1 MNNSDWYLE
10 SIPNIFKKLNS
21 GESGLQQVEALR
33 RIKKYGPNSLPKEKV
48 DNLLQIF
55 LRQFQSPLIYILFVA
70 SVIVYFTGEV
80 TDSYIIIFVL
90 IFNAIVGTIQ
100 EGRAQNTLSALKNFI
115 QTNANVLRDGDESI
129 ISDVEV
135 VPGDILILNEGE
147 KIPADSRIIYSSN
160 LKINEASLTGE
171 SVAIHKTADDILNL
185 NLEIHDQ
192 KNMVFKGTNIVS
204 GNGRAIAVQTGNN
217 SVIGKIAKDIKS
229 IDTEIPLK
237 ADIRYLTRIIIYTV
251 PIVGIILFI
260 MGIAVGNSVGTM
272 FRTIV
277 SLIVSIIP
285 EGLPIVV
292 TLVLTTGVWRMA
304 KRNALVKRLQA
315 VEALGQANIIAV
327 DKTGTITKNEMLIQ
341 KVYLNGTIFE
351 ISGDGYN
358 PDGKI
363 SINNKVINVKK
374 YPELKI
380 IGKILALT
388 AQAKLFYSEE
398 QNKWNVSGDPTEA
411 AMLALGE
418 KIGFRREDLIHESP
432 LISEI
437 PFDYKLKYRATLHNF
452 DGKGF
457 ISVSGAPEEIL
468 IRSDKI
474 YFNGKYIS
482 LTKTKR
488 AELESVF
495 VSLTEQGLRIV
506 ALATRNHRGK
516 IIDSKNIQSLT
527 FLGFL
532 GMKDSV
538 RTEAAEAIR
547 RATNA
552 GIKVVMITGDH
563 KITAIAVAREAGIYK
578 DGDGVLT
585 GSDISTLPEIELLNI
600 INNVSIFARVTPKNK
615 LQIIE
620 LYRKSGKIIAMTGDG
635 VNDAPS
641 LVAADLGIAM
651 GKIGTEVAKEA
662 SDIILLDD
670 NFSSIVAA
678 IEEGRS
684 IYKTIKKVIL
694 YLFSTS
700 VGEVLTIGG
709 AILIGLPLPILP
721 AQIIWLNLVTDGFL
735 DMSLAM
741 EPKSSGLLSGN
752 FKRPKH
758 LVDKKMGI
766 RMIFMS
772 LPMMIGTLFLFNEF
786 LTINPVK
793 ALTISL
799 TTLAV
804 FQWFNAWNCRSENKS
819 IFRMHPFSNK
829 YLIGATI
836 TIVILHL
843 FALYNPLMQNLLHT
857 VPLSFNDWFI
867 IIPVAF
873 SIIIVEEI
881 RKYFARMPRFN

>member
-1 MNNSDWYLE
+1 MNNNNWYLE
-10 SIPNIFKKLNS
+10 SIPDIFKKLDS
-21 GESGLQQVEALR
+21 SEKGLRQEEVLKR
-33 RIKKYGPNSLPKEKV
+33 FKKYGPNSLPEEKV
-48 DNLLQIF
+48 DNLLRIF
-55 LRQFQSPLIYILFVA
+55 LRQFQSPLIYILFIA
-70 SVIVYFTGEV
+70 SVIVYLTGEI
-80 TDSYIIIFVL
+80 TDSYIIVFVL
-90 IFNAIVGTIQ
+90 FFNAVIGTIQ
-100 EGRAQNTLSALKNFI
+100 EGKAQNTLSALKNFI
-115 QTNANVLRDGDESI
+115 QTNANVLRDGNEAI
-129 ISDVEV
+129 IKDIEV
-135 VPGDILILNEGE
+135 VPGDILILKEGE
-147 KIPADSRIIYSSN
+147 KVPADSRIIYSSN
-160 LKINEASLTGE
+160 LKIDEASLTGE
-171 SVAIHKTADDILNL
+171 SVPIHKTTDDILDL

-204 GNGRAIAVQTGNN
+204 GNGRAIVIHTGKN

-237 ADIRYLTRIIIYTV
+237 ADVRYLTQLIIYAV
-251 PIVGIILFI
+251 AIVGATLFV
-260 MGIAVGNSVGTM
+260 MGIMVGNSVGTM

-315 VEALGQANIIAV
+315 VEALGQANVIAV

-341 KVYLNGTIFE
+341 KVYLNGKMFE
-351 ISGDGYN
+351 ISGDGYK
-358 PDGKI
+358 PKGEI
-363 SINNKVINVKK
+363 SLDNKVINPNN
-374 YPELKI
+374 YPELKF

-388 AQAKLFYSEE
+388 AQAKLYYSEE
-398 QNKWNVSGDPTEA
+398 QDKWNISGDPTEA

-418 KIGFRREDLIHESP
+418 KIGFHREELILTSP

-437 PFDYKLKYRATLHNF
+437 PFDYKLKYRASLHNIT
-452 DGKGF
+452 GKGL
-457 ISVSGAPEEIL
+457 ILVSGAPEEIL
-468 IRSDKI
+468 KLSNKI
-474 YFNGKYIS
+474 YLNGKNIP

-488 AELESVF
+488 IELESVF
-495 VSLTEQGLRIV
+495 ENLTEQGLRIV
-506 ALATRNHRGK
+506 ALATLNHRGK
-516 IIDSKNIQSLT
+516 IIEPKDINSLS
-527 FLGFL
+527 FLGFF
-532 GMKDSV
+532 GMKDAI
-538 RTEAAEAIR
+538 RPEAAEAIK

-552 GIKVVMITGDH
+552 GIKVVMITGDY
-563 KITAIAVAREAGIYK
+563 KTTAIAVAREAGIYH
-578 DGDGVLT
+578 DGDEILT
-585 GSDISTLPEIELLNI
+585 GLDIISLSEAALLNI
-600 INNVSIFARVTPKNK
+600 INNVSVFARVTPKNK
-615 LQIIE
+615 LRIIE

-670 NFSSIVAA
+670 NFKSIVSA
-678 IEEGRS
+678 IEEGRA

-700 VGEVLTIGG
+700 IGEVLTIGG

-735 DMSLAM
+735 DVALAM
-741 EPKSSGLLSGN
+741 EPKSSGLLKGN
-752 FKRPKH
+752 SKRSKH

-772 LPMMIGTLFLFNEF
+772 LPMMVGTLYLFNEF
-786 LTINPVK
+786 LAIDPIK

-819 IFRMHPFSNK
+819 IFQMNSFSNK

-836 TIVILHL
+836 TIFTLHL
-843 FALYNPLMQNLLHT
+843 FALYNPLMQKFLYT
-857 VPLSFNDWFI
+857 VPLSLNEWFI
-867 IIPVAF
+867 IIPIAF